1 MAVELRKRKA
11 HNKSRNGCLSCKKIR
26 LKVRLLRNKVQQKRD
41 VVVNNILTR
50 VMNRNL
56 HALTVK
62 VMATCVFILRYTGRL
77 K

>member
-26 LKVRLLRNKVQQKRD
+26 LKVRLPGNNVQQKRD
-41 VVVNNILTR
+41 VVNNVLTR
-50 VMNRNL
+50 AMNKDL

-62 VMATCVFILRYTGRL
+62 VMATCVFILRYTGRS